1 MRAIKQ
7 DNRVRPSSKECLG
20 VEVEA
25 SSIGLQKRHGSAH
38 ERWDI
43 AGWRLAKILFF
54 PLQITVVD
62 ASLIIFKTWR
72 HFQLVRLI
80 LQLASR

>member
-43 AGWRLAKILFF
+43 AGWRLAKNLFF

-62 ASLIIFKTWR
+62 ETWR

>member
-62 ASLIIFKTWR
+62 ESDHFQDVSVGEIDFAASL
-72 HFQLVRLI
+72 
-80 LQLASR
+80 

>member
-25 SSIGLQKRHGSAH
+25 SSIGLQKRHGIVD

-54 PLQITVVD
+54 PLHSGRRKPDHFQDMATFSVGEID
-62 ASLIIFKTWR
+62 FAASL
-72 HFQLVRLI
+72 
-80 LQLASR
+80 